1 MVLITEQQKGSRIK
15 RVQTK
20 KRERLVS
27 IVQMSVIKQ
36 PGIAVDIN
44 YREGGRGIKIKAG
57 RGGKTEKDYMM
68 NSCA

>member
-1 MVLITEQQKGSRIK
+1 MVLIAEQQKGSRIK

-27 IVQMSVIKQ
+27 IVQLSVIKQ
-36 PGIAVDIN
+36 PGITIDIN

-57 RGGKTEKDYMM
+57 QGGKSEKDYMM